1 MNLETFA
8 IIMGGLTIGSA
19 LMVIISK
26 NPVKS
31 VLFLVLTFFFI
42 SGNYILMNAQF
53 IAAVNIIVY
62 AGAIMVLFLFVLML
76 LNLSKENEPKNSVFV
91 KFAALVAGG
100 ILFTVLIA
108 ALKDGLVIAAATVDQ
123 SDNIGLVENLGQILF
138 TKYVLPFE
146 ISSVLFIAA
155 MVGAVLTTN
164 RLTMVLA
171 TIFQNGVSIDFYIV
185 LSTILF
191 VIGLVGVMIRRNAII
206 LLMCIELM
214 LNAVNLLMVAFSTY
228 FGKSDG
234 QIFVFFIMV
243 VAAAE
248 ATVGLSILV
257 MAYRNIRTTD
267 VGIFNKLKG

>member
-1 MNLETFA
+1 
-8 IIMGGLTIGSA
+8 MGGLTIGSA

-108 ALKDGLVIAAATVDQ
+108 ALKDGLVIAAATADQ

-155 MVGAVLTTN
+155 MVGAVLLGK
-164 RLTMVLA
+164 REKQL
-171 TIFQNGVSIDFYIV
+171 ID
-185 LSTILF
+185 
-191 VIGLVGVMIRRNAII
+191 
-206 LLMCIELM
+206 
-214 LNAVNLLMVAFSTY
+214 
-228 FGKSDG
+228 
-234 QIFVFFIMV
+234 
-243 VAAAE
+243 
-248 ATVGLSILV
+248 
-257 MAYRNIRTTD
+257 
-267 VGIFNKLKG
+267 

>member
-100 ILFTVLIA
+100 ILFIVLIA

-123 SDNIGLVENLGQILF
+123 SDSIGLVENLGKILF

-155 MVGAVLTTN
+155 MVGAVLLGK
-164 RLTMVLA
+164 REKQL
-171 TIFQNGVSIDFYIV
+171 ID
-185 LSTILF
+185 
-191 VIGLVGVMIRRNAII
+191 
-206 LLMCIELM
+206 
-214 LNAVNLLMVAFSTY
+214 
-228 FGKSDG
+228 
-234 QIFVFFIMV
+234 
-243 VAAAE
+243 
-248 ATVGLSILV
+248 
-257 MAYRNIRTTD
+257 
-267 VGIFNKLKG
+267 